1 MRRHFDPTS
10 DVIVGCVRQSETH
23 QTLQFNPITTM
34 EFSLERLHVRVAL
47 DLFVP
52 RWCGRGLR

>member
-1 MRRHFDPTS
+1 MAFFHL
-10 DVIVGCVRQSETH
+10 TH
-23 QTLQFNPITTM
+23 QTVQFNPITTM
-34 EFSLERLHVRVAL
+34 EFSRERLHVRVAL